1 MGTRFHLIPPPAL
14 DEPRPEML
22 AKPLF
27 FAGFRQPGVD
37 EGLQFRRRGVG
48 HCARRRFEAATQ
60 IDGQGLAQFQII
72 RLDSQMVLICSIST
86 STGLFKDP
94 ELSLGN

>member
-48 HCARRRFEAATQ
+48 HCAAAVRGGDT
-60 IDGQGLAQFQII
+60 DRWAGQGTISDHQI
-72 RLDSQMVLICSIST
+72 RFTNGLDLLYIDIDRA
-86 STGLFKDP
+86 F
-94 ELSLGN
+94 